1 MYSNKNI
8 KTIETVLNY
17 ELKLVIQW
25 MKLNKLSLN
34 TKKTHLILFHSRQNI
49 LNKDNI
55 KINNKRLKLVDHI
68 KYLGMCLD
76 KHLSWDEH
84 IKQRSSKL
92 SRANGILS
100 KLRHNAPLTTCLQVY
115 YALFYSY
122 LSYGCAIWGLTSKYN
137 INTINNLQ
145 NKCLRIITSD
155 FCCHTNQIFID
166 LRLLKENDIISTQQ
180 LKLIFEFRNDLLP
193 SDLQTLFTLNK
204 NFHKYQTSSSY
215 NEHLCLPKIQTTTF
229 GCKSIRYQGLSIWY
243 QLVKKKVPINQSKSI
258 KSFKS
263 TLSKHYFAPY
273 RE

>member
-1 MYSNKNI
+1 MYSNRNI
-8 KTIETVLNY
+8 KTIETVMNY

-34 TKKTHLILFHSRQNI
+34 TKKTHLILFHSRQNK
-49 LNKDNI
+49 LNKDNISI

-68 KYLGMCLD
+68 KYLGMYLD

-84 IKQRSSKL
+84 IKQLSSKL
-92 SRANGILS
+92 SRANSILS

-145 NKCLRIITSD
+145 KKCLRIITYSD
-155 FCCHTNQIFID
+155 FCCHTNQLFID
-166 LRLLKENDIISTQQ
+166 LKLLKVNEIISTHQ

-193 SDLQTLFTLNK
+193 SDLQTLFT
-204 NFHKYQTSSSY
+204 
-215 NEHLCLPKIQTTTF
+215 
-229 GCKSIRYQGLSIWY
+229 
-243 QLVKKKVPINQSKSI
+243 
-258 KSFKS
+258 
-263 TLSKHYFAPY
+263 
-273 RE
+273 